1 MKEGKKKFVSLFFP
15 FFPGKRRKWPCIIL
29 RSELK
34 IPSCDFHHGQ
44 TTVLAVNDPLG
55 GDSFTIPK
63 SILRALIC
71 TWRSSK
77 TWSARSIRREESSFV
92 LTVWSHRPLLSSFA
106 RTLTRQI
113 MVFHAVVWQ
122 FSMISREYYFSY
134 YFCNILQLLFEY
146 KVIIIYIFLFYIND
160 SKWCENLEHLWA
172 RRKNWFITKS
182 SIIFAIL

>member
-44 TTVLAVNDPLG
+44 TTVLAVNDPWAVTPLQ
-55 GDSFTIPK
+55 F
-63 SILRALIC
+63 
-71 TWRSSK
+71 
-77 TWSARSIRREESSFV
+77 RRVSYVLWFV
-92 LTVWSHRPLLSSFA
+92 LEEVAKALVGQVDTSRRIIVRVDSWSHRPLLSSFA

-113 MVFHAVVWQ
+113 MVFHAVVCQ

-134 YFCNILQLLFEY
+134 YFCNILQLLF
-146 KVIIIYIFLFYIND
+146 KI
-160 SKWCENLEHLWA
+160 KW
-172 RRKNWFITKS
+172 
-182 SIIFAIL
+182 

>member
-44 TTVLAVNDPLG
+44 TTVLAVNDPWAVTPLQFRRVSYVLWFVLEEVAKPG
-55 GDSFTIPK
+55 RPGRYVEK
-63 SILRALIC
+63 NH
-71 TWRSSK
+71 RS
-77 TWSARSIRREESSFV
+77 

-113 MVFHAVVWQ
+113 MVFHAVVCQ

-134 YFCNILQLLFEY
+134 YFCNILQLLFE
-146 KVIIIYIFLFYIND
+146 
-160 SKWCENLEHLWA
+160 W
-172 RRKNWFITKS
+172 
-182 SIIFAIL
+182 